1 MCVKKQKYS
10 ALCSMDASDRK
21 KKKKRNEQFWNVN
34 LCYYFV

>member
-21 KKKKRNEQFWNVN
+21 KKKKEMSNFEM
-34 LCYYFV
+34 